1 MRAPCL
7 EAAPLSAS
15 SLRPLLLQPS
25 APAGPAS
32 WPGVLGPLP
41 QAGEA
46 SVLSLS
52 AILENGKCPRGT
64 DQYWAHIPGLRPLW
78 TQPADFPNTCTGE
91 LYISSDLFGHPQQ
104 TANPNQ

>member
-1 MRAPCL
+1 MRAPRL

-15 SLRPLLLQPS
+15 FQRPLLLQPS
-25 APAGPAS
+25 APAGPTS

-64 DQYWAHIPGLRPLW
+64 GQSGLTSQVSVLSGPQPDHSP
-78 TQPADFPNTCTGE
+78 QPADFPNTCTGE
-91 LYISSDLFGHPQQ
+91 LYIPSNLFGHPQ
-104 TANPNQ
+104 